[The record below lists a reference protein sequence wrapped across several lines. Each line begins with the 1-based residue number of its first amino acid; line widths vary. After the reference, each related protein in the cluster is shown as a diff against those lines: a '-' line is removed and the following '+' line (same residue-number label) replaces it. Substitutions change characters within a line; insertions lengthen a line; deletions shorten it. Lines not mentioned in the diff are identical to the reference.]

1 MEPNRVAF
9 VTTHFHQLQGLR
21 LIPLGLFLLIVAAMS
36 LGWLDWL
43 PGRPPTRPG
52 SWGNAWLPAF
62 FATALAASIACGDVY
77 RNRYGGIDPLARSR
91 RNAGIAVGV
100 GLFVVAA
107 VIDLTVGLPVLLCG
121 LVVAA
126 SLFTVGRVDGRVR
139 RHYALTA
146 VLWVFLSLLPTFGTA
161 GDMVARAVCA
171 GGGMTLIIC
180 GMGDH
185 RTLTKTM
192 TRIA

>member
-1 MEPNRVAF
+1 MEPNRVDF

-52 SWGNAWLPAF
+52 SLGNAWLPALF
-62 FATALAASIACGDVY
+62 VTALVASIGCGDVY
-77 RNRYGGIDPLARSR
+77 RNHYGGIEPLARSR
-91 RNAGIAVGV
+91 RNAGIAVAS

-107 VIDLTVGLPVLLCG
+107 VLDFTVGLPVLFSA

-126 SLFTVGRVDGRVR
+126 ALFTVARVDGRDR
-139 RHYALTA
+139 RHYSVTA
-146 VLWVFLSLLPTFGTA
+146 VLWVFLSLAPAFGVP
-161 GDMVARAVCA
+161 GDMVATAVCA
-171 GGGMTLIIC
+171 GGGMSLIIC
-180 GMGDH
+180 GLGDH

-192 TRIA
+192 TRVT